1 MNEFNRQVI
10 EEFRS
15 NGGKVGGPFEGA
27 TMVLVHHIGARSGTE
42 RITPLVTRV
51 DGGDR
56 YIFASKAGAPDHP
69 AWYHNLMATPR
80 ISVEL
85 ADGAGGIES
94 VDVEVVELTGEDRNR
109 VWEAQK
115 ADVPQFAEYEAG
127 TDRTI
132 PVLALRPR

>member
-10 EEFRS
+10 EEFRA

-27 TMVLVHHIGARSGTE
+27 TMVLVHHVGAKSGTE
-42 RITPLVTRV
+42 RITPLMTRV
-51 DGGDR
+51 EGADR
-56 YIFASKAGAPDHP
+56 YIFASKAGAPDNP
-69 AWYHNLMATPR
+69 AWYHNLVANPLVT
-80 ISVEL
+80 VEL
-85 ADGAGGIES
+85 ADGAGGIEP

-115 ADVPQFAEYEAG
+115 SDVPQFAEYEAS